1 MFKNMKMA
9 MKMFV
14 GFGSI
19 LFLVLIA
26 VLIILFNVNTIRSD
40 AAALNNEF
48 VPEVKIA
55 NEIER
60 NSLMTMYAMRGY
72 SHTFQDN
79 SWKEAS
85 ANLKE
90 MFAAIDNAEALAAR
104 AQSLTQLSS
113 GVVKAKE
120 SADEYD
126 SFAKETNITIQG
138 IMTQRGVLDAAAA
151 AYMSNCYDFMAEQD
165 KRMEDE
171 IAAEASSAALAQ
183 RYRKVLLI
191 NQIISTVTDIR
202 IKNFSGQLYTDP
214 SMMNEGIANF
224 DTIDQFLSEI
234 RTITFQASN
243 IAQLNRI
250 QEAGN
255 AYKNGM
261 QSIRD
266 SYLHLQELNT
276 GRNESAAKVL
286 ESSRNVAMAGLDA
299 TQERT
304 GDTLSLVQET
314 FITLVIGIIAVILVS
329 TLISLMLTRMI
340 TTALSQGVLFA
351 GKIARGDLDATLDV
365 YQRDEIGQLAD
376 ALREMLKS
384 LQYKAE
390 MIGRFA
396 AGDFSQK
403 VQLAS
408 NEDGLGRSLE
418 TMRSS
423 LNDLLGQV
431 NIAIDQ
437 VTSGADQVS
446 QASQSLSQG
455 ATEQA
460 SSLEEISSSINEVN
474 GQSQQN
480 AKNSLEANA
489 LAKQATENAENGN
502 SQMQG
507 LVTAMGEINS
517 ASDEIKK
524 IVKIIDD
531 IAFQINLLALN
542 ANVEAARAGKYG
554 RGFAVVAE
562 EVRNLAARSA
572 EAVKDTT
579 ARVDESVRSI
589 ETGNKAA
596 EATAIQLE
604 DIVSGVG
611 KVATFLE
618 EIAQASRE
626 QAQAVSQITEGLDQI
641 DQVTQANTAS
651 AEESASASEE
661 LASQAQH
668 LQQMIS
674 QFTLE
679 VRSVR
684 QIAAPQ
690 PAAPAAKKRPAM
702 SMPARPST
710 PVKKESKSD
719 YEFYPDQEETG
730 ITPVDPSE
738 AIKLDDDD
746 FDRF

>member
-1 MFKNMKMA
+1 MRMA
-9 MKMFV
+9 MKMIV

-19 LFLVLIA
+19 LVLVTIAFLLVL
-26 VLIILFNVNTIRSD
+26 FNINKISTD
-40 AAALNNEF
+40 AAALNDEF
-48 VPEVKIA
+48 VPEVRVA
-55 NEIER
+55 NEVER
-60 NSLMTMYAMRGY
+60 SSLLTMYAMRGF
-72 SHTFQDN
+72 SLTFN
-79 SWKEAS
+79 SVYWKDAADQLNEV
-85 ANLKE
+85 
-90 MFAAIDNAEALAAR
+90 FAALGRAEDLANR
-104 AQSLTQLSS
+104 AVYLTKLST
-113 GVVKAKE
+113 GVATAKE
-120 SADEYD
+120 HAGEYKVLAEETKKIID
-126 SFAKETNITIQG
+126 SVAG
-138 IMTQRGVLDAAAA
+138 QRLDLDSAAAM
-151 AYMSNCYDFMAEQD
+151 YMASCNEYLNGQNTKMAN
-165 KRMEDE
+165 E
-171 IAAEASSAALAQ
+171 IAAGFSAAALNQ
-183 RYRKVLLI
+183 RLQKITLM
-191 NQIISTVTDIR
+191 NNIIDLGNDTR
-202 IKNFSGQLYTDP
+202 IKNFRGQLEMDP
-214 SMMNEGIANF
+214 TVLNAGIGNFTSINEILA
-224 DTIDQFLSEI
+224 DVRKLT
-234 RTITFQASN
+234 TQAVDL
-243 IAQLNRI
+243 QDLDRI
-250 QEAGN
+250 QKAGD
-255 AYKNGM
+255 AYKQGM
-261 QSIRD
+261 QSVRD
-266 SYLHLQELNT
+266 SYIKLQQLNED
-276 GRNESAAKVL
+276 RNVAAEQVL
-286 ESSRNVAMAGLDA
+286 TASQDVAMAGLDA
-299 TQERT
+299 TEERT
-304 GDTLSLVQET
+304 GESLVLVQAT
-314 FITLVIGIIAVILVS
+314 FATLLIAIVVVLIVS
-329 TLISLMLTRMI
+329 MLIALLLTRMI
-340 TTALSQGVLFA
+340 TTALRKGVLFA
-351 GKIARGDLDATLDV
+351 GQIARGDLDATLDV
-365 YQRDEIGQLAD
+365 FQRDEIGQLAD
-376 ALREMLKS
+376 ALRDMLKS

-403 VQLAS
+403 VELAS
-408 NEDGLGRSLE
+408 NEDGLGKSLE
-418 TMRSS
+418 TMRSA

-507 LVTAMGEINS
+507 LVQAMGEINA

-572 EAVKDTT
+572 EAVKETT

-589 ETGNKAA
+589 DTGNKAA
-596 EATAIQLE
+596 EATAVQLE
-604 DIVSGVG
+604 DIVTGVG

-626 QAQAVSQITEGLDQI
+626 QAQAVGQVTEGLDQI

-679 VRSVR
+679 ERTVR
-684 QIAAPQ
+684 QLAAPKGVA
-690 PAAPAAKKRPAM
+690 PAPSRPRSPAAKAPQRKQFRPQ
-702 SMPARPST
+702 
-710 PVKKESKSD
+710 SD
-719 YEFYPDQEETG
+719 YEFHPEHEETG
-730 ITPVDPSE
+730 IKPVDPAE
-738 AIKLDDDD
+738 VIKLDDDD

>member
-1 MFKNMKMA
+1 

-19 LFLVLIA
+19 LLLVIIA
-26 VLIILFNVNTIRSD
+26 VLIILFNVNTIRND
-40 AAALNNEF
+40 ASALNDEF
-48 VPEVKIA
+48 VPEIRIA
-55 NEIER
+55 NDVER

-72 SHTFQDN
+72 SQTFQE
-79 SWKEAS
+79 SFWKDAS
-85 ANLKE
+85 TNLE
-90 MFAAIDNAEALAAR
+90 QVFASLGDAEALAAR
-104 AQSLTQLSS
+104 AIHLTKLSA
-113 GVVKAKE
+113 GVATAKE
-120 SADEYD
+120 HAGEYEAL
-126 SFAKETNITIQG
+126 AKETNSVIAG
-138 IMTQRGVLDAAAA
+138 IETQRGVLDAAAA
-151 AYMSNCYDFMAEQD
+151 EYMASCHDFLAGQNT
-165 KRMEDE
+165 RMENE
-171 IAAEASSAALAQ
+171 IAAGVSSAALAQ
-183 RYRKVLLI
+183 RHSKITLM
-191 NQIISTVTDIR
+191 NQIISTGNDTR
-202 IKNFSGQLYTDP
+202 IKNFRGQLETDP
-214 SMMNEGIANF
+214 ALMNQGIANF
-224 DTIDQFLSEI
+224 DAIDKYLAEI
-234 RTITFQASN
+234 RTITFQAAD
-243 IAQLNRI
+243 IEELNHI
-250 QEAGN
+250 QDAGDT
-255 AYKNGM
+255 YKRGM

-266 SYLHLQELNT
+266 SYLKLQELN
-276 GRNESAAKVL
+276 GKRNTAADQVL
-286 ESSRNVAMAGLDA
+286 EASRNVAMAGLDA
-299 TQERT
+299 TEERT
-304 GDTLSLVQET
+304 GDSLALVQAT
-314 FITLVIGIIAVILVS
+314 FITLVIGIIAVLVVS
-329 TLISLMLTRMI
+329 TLIALLLTRMI
-340 TTALSQGVLFA
+340 TTALSKGVLFA
-351 GKIARGDLDATLDV
+351 GQIARGDLDATLDV

-408 NEDGLGRSLE
+408 SEDGLGKSLE

-507 LVTAMGEINS
+507 LVVAMGEINS

-690 PAAPAAKKRPAM
+690 PASSASHRKPVAPA
-702 SMPARPST
+702 PSRSAA
-710 PVKKESKSD
+710 PVKKQPKSD

-730 ITPVDPSE
+730 ITPVDPE
-738 AIKLDDDD
+738 EVIKLDDDD